1 MNELNKNINQFQ
13 EKDELKK
20 REVEEYKNDLKQ
32 SRQKLN
38 DLTKELEKLQKELK
52 ESKLREKIFNEK
64 DIENNE
70 QLRNLKNENSAL
82 HTTISSIKTEHGN
95 ALDDKNN
102 QITKLKAQISEYNIK
117 EKEFRNLSAKKEG
130 EIDDLK
136 YKLLLLKEKNKIK
149 EKIEESREEE
159 NKKKQQDLEK
169 LIKEKDEEFQ
179 KLKEII
185 EKLKKE
191 IDFLKDI

>member
-20 REVEEYKNDLKQ
+20 REVEEYKNELKQ
-32 SRQKLN
+32 SRKKLN
-38 DLTKELEKLQKELK
+38 DFIIELEKLQKESKLK
-52 ESKLREKIFNEK
+52 EKSFNEK
-64 DIENNE
+64 DIENVE
-70 QLRNLKNENSAL
+70 QLKNLKNENSAL
-82 HTTISSIKTEHGN
+82 HTTISSIKTEHVN
-95 ALDDKNN
+95 VLEDKNN
-102 QITKLKAQISEYNIK
+102 EITKLKAQISEYNIK
-117 EKEFRNLSAKKEG
+117 EKEFRNLSAKKEA
-130 EIDDLK
+130 EIEDLK
-136 YKLLLLKEKNKIK
+136 YQLLLLKEKNKLK
-149 EKIEESREEE
+149 EKIEQSKDED
-159 NKKKQQDLEK
+159 NKKKQNDLEK